1 MADYESRYDFH
12 GSFKFCKQKA
22 EKIINHTL
30 KVGINGDIKE
40 IHTDCTETVG
50 E

>member
-1 MADYESRYDFH
+1 MNQDMTSWEVLNFA
-12 GSFKFCKQKA
+12 KKKA

-40 IHTDCTETVG
+40 IHTDCTEIVG